1 MKISIVIPA
10 YNAEKY
16 LAQTVNSVL
25 AQTVTDWELV
35 IVDDGSTDGTGALAD
50 AYSTRD
56 PRIRAVHQPNGGLAA
71 ARNAGFSR
79 TSPQS
84 EFVVF
89 LDSDDLWEPE
99 LLAALTEALDSSPEA
114 AGAYA
119 VARYIDGEGS
129 PVQEGFLENW
139 TRTRRTLSG
148 GRFTACRPDE
158 LTTFACF
165 AIGQCVPTPGALLV
179 RRKAQE
185 DVGAFDAAMNP
196 CKDYDINIRLTR
208 RGGLALVDRVLFHY
222 RLHGSNMSG
231 NNQALHRSERAVRR
245 KQIADTEN
253 TPEQKKLL
261 QQGFR
266 LREREVYQSR
276 MMDTWAGLRRRE
288 FSGAAKTF
296 LYGQAN
302 LLRSLHGRP

>member
-1 MKISIVIPA
+1 M
-10 YNAEKY
+10 
-16 LAQTVNSVL
+16 L

-35 IVDDGSTDGTGALAD
+35 VVDDGSTDGTGALAD
-50 AYSTRD
+50 AYSARD
-56 PRIRAVHQPNGGLAA
+56 PRVRTVHQPNGGPAV
-71 ARNAGFSR
+71 ARNFGFSG
-79 TSPQS
+79 TTPQS
-84 EFVVF
+84 EFVIF
-89 LDSDDLWEPE
+89 LDSDDLWEPD

-119 VARYIDGEGS
+119 VARYIDGEGN

-148 GRFTACRPDE
+148 GRFMACRPDE

-165 AIGQCVPTPGALLV
+165 AITQCVPTPGALLV
-179 RRKAQE
+179 RRTAQE
-185 DVGAFDAAMNP
+185 AVGAFDAATSP
-196 CKDYDINIRLTR
+196 CEDYDFYIRLTR
-208 RGGLALVDRVLFHY
+208 LGGLALVDRVLFRY
-222 RLHGSNMSG
+222 RLHGSSLSANK
-231 NNQALHRSERAVRR
+231 QALHRSERAVRR
-245 KQIADTEN
+245 KQMASAEN

-261 QQGFR
+261 QDGFR
-266 LREREVYQSR
+266 GREREVYRSR
-276 MMDTWAGLRRRE
+276 MKDAWAGLRRRE